1 MIIYE
6 ISLASGRGCVC
17 VCVWGG
23 ESVCPMYVSYTVQ
36 RETGAIIHDQLAQTH
51 RGPGSG
57 TELT

>member
-1 MIIYE
+1 
-6 ISLASGRGCVC
+6 
-17 VCVWGG
+17 
-23 ESVCPMYVSYTVQ
+23 MYVSYTVQ